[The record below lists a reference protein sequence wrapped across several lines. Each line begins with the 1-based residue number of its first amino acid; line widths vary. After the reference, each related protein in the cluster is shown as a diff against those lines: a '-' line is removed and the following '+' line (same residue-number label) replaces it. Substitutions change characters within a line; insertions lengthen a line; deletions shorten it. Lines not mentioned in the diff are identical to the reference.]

1 MDHHLINAIVLV
13 VALGVAAQWLSWRF
27 KLPAIVL
34 FLIVGVFAGPVFG
47 WVNPSEEFSPLYNPI
62 VKLAVAV
69 ILFVGG
75 LNLHL
80 HELKEAASGVKRMVV
95 LGVPLSW
102 LFGTLTAYYIGNLT
116 LAVAL
121 VFGAVMVVT
130 GPTVIMP
137 LLRQANLNRRTA
149 SYLKWEAIIND
160 PIGAL
165 LSTIVLQYFLI
176 TANSSDNV
184 AAGAALLSLGE
195 GVLGGIVLGGGAGY
209 LLGLAFRYGQIP
221 EFLKAPVL
229 FGLVLVV
236 YALADMIAAEAGLLA
251 VTVMGLVMGNMAL
264 PSMEEMRRFKEYLS
278 VLLVSSV
285 FVLLTADL
293 KPDVLRHF
301 VDWHTIGLVLAMLFL
316 VRPAV
321 GWLATIGSG
330 VSWRDRAL
338 ISWIAPRG
346 VVASAVAG
354 VFGPALSSAG
364 YADAELLLPLIFA
377 VVFATVLAHGF
388 SLGILAR
395 WLGLSIDPNGVLLVG
410 ASPWTTELGRMLT
423 NELKLKVL
431 LIDSSW
437 HRLREARLAGVRVI
451 YGELLSE
458 NFQQS
463 LELNEISCLLA
474 ATSNDAYNSLV
485 CHHFASDLEHYR
497 VFQLPMSQPEDHSS
511 KAVARP
517 LRGTVAFGDSAHY
530 EDLWRRHFQ
539 GWRFFKTRITE
550 SFTYEQFQRECP
562 PDAIQVAIVR
572 DDGKLV
578 FCAAQNPVKPRV
590 DDTIVYYAPGKAAED
605 TASARKRV
613 KAENRERAREDE
625 IAAASQAD
633 SGPGHEIPVPRGNA

>member
-1 MDHHLINAIVLV
+1 MDHQLINAVVLV

-27 KLPAIVL
+27 RFPAIVL
-34 FLIVGVFAGPVFG
+34 FLAVGVLAGPVFG
-47 WVNPSEEFSPLYNPI
+47 WVHPGEDFEPLYQPI
-62 VKLAVAV
+62 VKLAVAI

-80 HELKEAASGVKRMVV
+80 HELKEAASGVKRMVIF
-95 LGVPLSW
+95 GVPLSW
-102 LFGTLTAYYIGNLT
+102 LGGTLAAYYIGQ
-116 LAVAL
+116 LAFPVAL

-137 LLRQANLNRRTA
+137 LLRQANLNRRTGA
-149 SYLKWEAIIND
+149 YLKWEAIIND

-165 LSTIVLQYFLI
+165 LGTIVLQYFLI
-176 TANSSDNV
+176 TANASENV
-184 AAGAALLSLGE
+184 AAGAAMLSLAG
-195 GVLGGIVLGGGAGY
+195 GVLGGIGIGGGAGY
-209 LLGLAFRYGQIP
+209 LLGLSFRYNGVP

-236 YALADMIAAEAGLLA
+236 FALADMVAAEAGLLA
-251 VTVMGLVMGNMAL
+251 VTTMGLVMGNMAL

-293 KPDVLRHF
+293 KPDVLGHF
-301 VDWHTIGLVLAMLFL
+301 FDWPTVLLVLAMLFL

-354 VFGPALSSAG
+354 VFGPAMAGAG

-388 SLGILAR
+388 TLGPLAR
-395 WLGLSIDPNGVLLVG
+395 RLGLSIDPNGVLLVG

-423 NELKLKVL
+423 DELKVKVL

-437 HRLREARLAGVRVI
+437 HRLRQARLAGVRVL

-458 NFQQS
+458 RFQQS

-474 ATSNDAYNSLV
+474 ATSNDAYNSLA

-497 VFQLPMSQPEDHSS
+497 VFQLPMSQPEDHFS
-511 KAVARP
+511 KALARP
-517 LRGTVAFGDSAHY
+517 VRGTVAFGDSAQY
-530 EDLWRRHFQ
+530 GDLWRRHFQ
-539 GWRFFKTRITE
+539 GWRFFKTRITD
-550 SFTYEQFQRECP
+550 SYTYEHFQRERP
-562 PDAIQVAIVR
+562 PDAILVAVVSEDR
-572 DDGKLV
+572 KLV
-578 FCAAQNPVKPRV
+578 FYAAQNPVKPKSG
-590 DDTIVYYAPGKAAED
+590 DTIVYYAPGQPAEEAANV
-605 TASARKRV
+605 RKRA
-613 KAENRERAREDE
+613 KAENRERAAGRSE
-625 IAAASQAD
+625 AAAS
-633 SGPGHEIPVPRGNA
+633 GPASPDAA